1 MKKQMTKKLA
11 ERFSYVGYLSLSAL
25 PFLVS
30 AQQGAGNFTSVSG
43 VWDFL
48 CKLFNFLFIAFIFA
62 AVVFVLLSAF
72 KYLTA
77 QGDAGKVKEAGMEL
91 LYAVV
96 AVVVALIAKYVPK
109 LAVDIAGISFPA
121 GATLPSCLQ

>member
-30 AQQGAGNFTSVSG
+30 AQTGGNFTSVSG

-48 CKLFNFLFIAFIFA
+48 CKLFNFLFIPFIFA

>member
-1 MKKQMTKKLA
+1 MIKKLT
-11 ERFSYVGYLSLSAL
+11 EKVSYVGYLSIFAL
-25 PFLVS
+25 PFLVQ
-30 AQQGAGNFTSVSG
+30 AQTGGNFSSVSG
-43 VWDFL
+43 VWDFA

-77 QGDAGKVKEAGMEL
+77 QGDSGKVKEAGMEL